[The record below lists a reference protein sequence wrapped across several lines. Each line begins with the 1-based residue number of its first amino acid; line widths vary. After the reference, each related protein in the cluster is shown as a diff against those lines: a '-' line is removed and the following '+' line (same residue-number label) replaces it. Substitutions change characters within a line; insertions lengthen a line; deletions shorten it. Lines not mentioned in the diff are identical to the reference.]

1 MPGQKIKILHL
12 IKSLGRGGAETL
24 LVQTAKFHDLE
35 KFELHVIY
43 FLPWKNQLVAELQ
56 KAGVHVL
63 NIPAHNNLCIIR
75 SFKLVENYIQTH
87 QINLL
92 HCHLPWAGFLGRLIH
107 FRIQIP
113 TLYTEHNKQER
124 YHFFTRLL
132 NKITFNHQTKVV
144 AVSEDVRN
152 SILKNIPVEIPVV
165 TISNGIDTIHYHK
178 NPNSGN
184 VIRESLGISPDA
196 VVLGTLAV
204 FRKQK
209 CLLKWLDVFAALY
222 DGNPNLRG
230 IMVGDGPL
238 MNDIENYRRKLDLEE
253 VVFLPGMKKNA
264 ADWYN
269 TMDIFMIS
277 SEFEGLP
284 LALLEAMS
292 TEKPVVS
299 TNAGGIGEVLQ
310 HNKTGYLVNF
320 GDWFGLINAAQALID
335 DKSLCS
341 SMGMAGRLRIM
352 DAYSLKQ
359 MVSSLEII
367 YNKYG
372 VQKIQ

>member
-1 MPGQKIKILHL
+1 
-12 IKSLGRGGAETL
+12 
-24 LVQTAKFHDLE
+24 VQTAKFHDLE

-43 FLPWKNQLVAELQ
+43 FLPWKNQLVKELQ
-56 KAGVHVL
+56 QAGVHVL
-63 NIPAHNNLCIIR
+63 NIPAHNNLSIIS

-107 FRIQIP
+107 FRTQIP

-124 YHFFTRLL
+124 YHFLTKLL
-132 NKITFNHQTKVV
+132 NKVTFNKQTKVV

-152 SILKNIPVEIPVV
+152 SILKNIPVEIPVI

-178 NPNSGN
+178 NPNSRN
-184 VIRESLGISPDA
+184 VIRESLAISPDDL
-196 VVLGTLAV
+196 VLGTLAV

-209 CLLKWLDVFAALY
+209 CLLKWLDVFASLY
-222 DGNPNLRG
+222 DANSNLRG

-238 MNDIENYRRKLDLEE
+238 MNEIVAYRRKLGLEE
-253 VVFLPGMKKNA
+253 VVFLPGLKSNA

-269 TMDIFMIS
+269 AMDIFMIS

-310 HNKTGYLVNF
+310 HKETGYLVNF
-320 GDWFGLINAAQALID
+320 GDWPGLIKGAQSLID
-335 DKSLCS
+335 DKSLCA
-341 SMGMAGRLRIM
+341 SMGMFGRERII
-352 DAYSLKQ
+352 ASYSLEQ

-372 VQKIQ
+372 VQTIQ